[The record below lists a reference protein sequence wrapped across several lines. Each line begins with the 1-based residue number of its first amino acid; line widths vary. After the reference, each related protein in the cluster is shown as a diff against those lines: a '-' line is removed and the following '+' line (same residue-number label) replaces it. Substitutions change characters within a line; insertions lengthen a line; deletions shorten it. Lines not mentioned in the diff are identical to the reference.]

1 MKEEIING
9 KLYVNNIPLGIYIY
23 GKSIFNTMQPNNFIS
38 EYFLERRLRKM
49 YYNK

>member
-23 GKSIFNTMQPNNFIS
+23 GKSIQPNNFIS